1 MTISKLSLSFL
12 SIAFAANV
20 FAAEPTSDF
29 INKLKSENEK
39 VNTIVCPFNQEKH
52 FEILENAILSKGTF
66 YYQKDDKVCMSY
78 NDPQGDLLLINGE
91 QFVMITN
98 GKTQSKNAQNKNKF
112 GSLKNL
118 LFACFQGDLN
128 SIGNCSFNY
137 SEDASSYIID
147 VEMKKKNRILPDK
160 LHLRYDKSNYLLTY
174 MEMEESNGT
183 KTIYKLEGKKINT
196 SIDAGVFHY
205 NK

>member
-1 MTISKLSLSFL
+1 
-12 SIAFAANV
+12 
-20 FAAEPTSDF
+20 
-29 INKLKSENEK
+29 
-39 VNTIVCPFNQEKH
+39 
-52 FEILENAILSKGTF
+52 
-66 YYQKDDKVCMSY
+66 
-78 NDPQGDLLLINGE
+78 
-91 QFVMITN
+91 MITH

-128 SIGNCSFNY
+128 SIGNCSFDY